1 MRRSKEGEDMTILLR
16 RLLPTT
22 VVAAALAAC
31 SASLVNEPG
40 GENGKTAAFTTSS
53 QAAAPPDQHSNVQ
66 KAALSLSSV
75 SDPNSKAYKIGPRDV
90 LEVTVFKAPELS
102 KVVQVSETGTISY
115 ALVGEVPAGGRT
127 AREVEQELT
136 KRLGAKYLQ
145 NPQISVFVKEYN
157 SQRITID
164 GAVKKP
170 GVYTIAGGMSLLQ
183 ATATAGGFEAI
194 ADETVLLF
202 RQKNGRRF
210 AAKFDV
216 ARIREGKE
224 EDPQL
229 EAGDVVI
236 APTSDIKEGI
246 NAMFRFLP
254 LATLVPLL

>member
-1 MRRSKEGEDMTILLR
+1 MMILLG
-16 RLLPTT
+16 RLLPT
-22 VVAAALAAC
+22 VMAAALAAC

-40 GENGKTAAFTTSS
+40 GEHF
-53 QAAAPPDQHSNVQ
+53 QAAASTASPQASAPPDQKSNLQ

-102 KVVQVSETGTISY
+102 KVVQVSADGTISFT
-115 ALVGEVPAGGRT
+115 LIGEVPAGGRT

-136 KRLGAKYLQ
+136 RRLGAKYLQ

-157 SQRITID
+157 SQRVTID

-183 ATATAGGFEAI
+183 ATATAGGFEVTAE
-194 ADETVLLF
+194 ETVLLF
-202 RQKNGRRF
+202 RQKNGKRF
-210 AAKFDV
+210 AARYDV
-216 ARIREGKE
+216 ARIREGRE

-229 EAGDVVI
+229 EAGDVII

-246 NAMFRFLP
+246 NTMFKFLP

>member
-1 MRRSKEGEDMTILLR
+1 MIILLR
-16 RLLPTT
+16 RLPPA
-22 VVAAALAAC
+22 VVAAVLAAC
-31 SASLVNEPG
+31 SASVVNESG
-40 GENGKTAAFTTSS
+40 GENAKTAAVAASS
-53 QAAAPPDQHSNVQ
+53 QAAAPPDQKSYVQ
-66 KAALSLSSV
+66 KAALSLSAI

-90 LEVTVFKAPELS
+90 LEVAVFKVPELS
-102 KVVQVSETGTISY
+102 KVVQVSEDGTISF
-115 ALVGEVPAGGRT
+115 ALIGEVPAGGRT

-183 ATATAGGFEAI
+183 ATATAGGFEPTAE
-194 ADETVLLF
+194 ETVLLF
-202 RQKNGRRF
+202 RQKNGKRF
-210 AAKFDV
+210 AARYDV
-216 ARIREGKE
+216 ARIREGRA

-246 NAMFRFLP
+246 NTMFKFLP